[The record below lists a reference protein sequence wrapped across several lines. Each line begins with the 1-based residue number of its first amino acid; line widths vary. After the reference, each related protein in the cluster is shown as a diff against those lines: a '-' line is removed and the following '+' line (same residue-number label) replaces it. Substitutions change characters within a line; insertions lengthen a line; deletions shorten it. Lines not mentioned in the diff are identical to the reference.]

1 LTCAAITAS
10 GPVGIFTDTPSRRLH
25 VVGPAV
31 GTASAR
37 FTGPTIDNN
46 WGGHIEFT
54 ANNGTLYGGVVASVT
69 GMYLSTGGTTK
80 LSLESAGATFAGAVT
95 ASGTIST
102 TSTYVDIGPAAGLR
116 LRHDGANSYLTTSIG
131 TMTVG
136 TTASTSLVVQTAS
149 NTRLTVDNVGN
160 FTFLGGKVVFAY
172 TGGIT
177 STGNLT
183 LQNSTTAV
191 LQTIEKTYT
200 SSTSREYIQTGWN
213 ATDSAYDVGVS
224 YQGSAGGSLQA
235 VRIGNRTAAGVFSGL
250 TVATS
255 GIVTTTSD
263 LVVTTAS
270 GAVTTSVYA
279 GNPQISGAGSL
290 YVTASSGSL
299 LLRSSGTIALL
310 PGNSATGTVYLDASV
325 NFFPNIAGTGNLGTT
340 AKPWL
345 TLTCAAITASGQIT
359 TGSAVAGQ
367 TYGIQVGNGVAASS
381 DFSYLRFP
389 TNWGNIDFKSWG
401 GALGIYGSGLSLVT
415 APRFVVDSTGRFGA
429 ASGSAFSASTD
440 ATLSRASAGVWQM
453 GTTADNALG
462 SLNLANLTASGTIL
476 TQNGTSPTSIQITNT
491 YTSATSF
498 GLLDIRANAAQ
509 TAYEISSFLGSAGGA
524 ALPINIGH
532 RSSGGTFT
540 SALSVATNGKISG
553 TSMDLTGYI
562 AAGAVGNM
570 AIPCDHTFAS
580 RFTGA
585 AANSGDIVNVTSNA
599 GHTGRL
605 QSWSRGATVYAAITT
620 TGGLLITPEASVTL
634 ATNGQ
639 FSIEM
644 TSDTA
649 GNLVYRGSDGTT
661 RRAALVFV

>member
-1 LTCAAITAS
+1 MVLLTAAQIRAHADLSGYVPYTGATGAVNLGANALTVGAITAS
-10 GPVGIFTDTPSRRLH
+10 GVVRVALDSIAAFRVGTIDGITNGLGSRY
-25 VVGPAV
+25 GTACNIYAV
-31 GTASAR
+31 GVNHTCFSN
-37 FTGPTIDNN
+37 TGILTRSDRAIGWSNVTDPYTDSDLLLRR
-46 WGGHIEFT
+46 GGAGILEQR
-54 ANNGTLYGGVVASVT
+54 NGTNAQI
-69 GMYLSTGGTTK
+69 
-80 LSLESAGATFAGAVT
+80 F
-95 ASGTIST
+95 
-102 TSTYVDIGPAAGLR
+102 
-116 LRHDGANSYLTTSIG
+116 
-131 TMTVG
+131 
-136 TTASTSLVVQTAS
+136 
-149 NTRLTVDNVGN
+149 
-160 FTFLGGKVVFAY
+160 
-172 TGGIT
+172 
-177 STGNLT
+177 
-183 LQNSTTAV
+183 
-191 LQTIEKTYT
+191 TIEKTYT
-200 SSTSREYIQTGWN
+200 SSTSREYIQSGWN

-255 GIVTTTSD
+255 G
-263 LVVTTAS
+263 
-270 GAVTTSVYA
+270 AV
-279 GNPQISGAGSL
+279 
-290 YVTASSGSL
+290 
-299 LLRSSGTIALL
+299 
-310 PGNSATGTVYLDASV
+310 
-325 NFFPNIAGTGNLGTT
+325 
-340 AKPWL
+340 
-345 TLTCAAITASGQIT
+345 TASGQIT

-476 TQNGTSPTSIQITNT
+476 TRNGTSPTSIQITNT

-524 ALPINIGH
+524 NLPINIGH
-532 RSSGGTFT
+532 RDSAGTFT
-540 SALSVATNGKISG
+540 SALSVG
-553 TSMDLTGYI
+553 
-562 AAGAVGNM
+562 V
-570 AIPCDHTFAS
+570 
-580 RFTGA
+580 
-585 AANSGDIVNVTSNA
+585 
-599 GHTGRL
+599 TGRL
-605 QSWSRGATVYAAITT
+605 LVVNPTNSRTVIPIAVFAASASSGNYVTISGGINNGDPMFIGTNYYTT
-620 TGGLLITPEASVTL
+620 DGELRLGTYTSPNAISIKVNGLVSFIGQVTEVPPASVTL

-644 TSDTA
+644 TSNTA